1 VSKAQID
8 AFFLYCG
15 ILRKITKKHKMKT
28 RKQKCSVKRELKE
41 IQETN
46 SQKRTHK
53 MFVSKTKRRVM
64 MKLVFAS
71 DSFKGTVSSEQ
82 TVELLTKAAHEV
94 FGPCETVGVPVADGG
109 EGTTDAVILARKGKK
124 VFATVHGPLMEE
136 VSAYYG
142 KLSEKEAVLE
152 MAQASGLPMVPEELR
167 NPLNTTTY
175 GTGELVMAALD
186 AGFTDIS
193 IAIGGSATNDGGMGF
208 ASALGIRFMD
218 VDGNVLE
225 GKGSEL
231 EKVAHIDV
239 SGLSEKAKKAH
250 FTVMCDVTNPL
261 CGKDGATYTF
271 GKQKGGTPEIL
282 DRLEKGMSNYRD
294 VIIKEFGVNP
304 DDTPGTGAAGGLGAA
319 LKIFLQAEMKS
330 GIETVLDLI
339 NFDKLI
345 TGADLIVTG
354 EGRTDWQSC
363 FGKVMQGV
371 GDRAKKYDIPVTALC
386 GGLGK
391 GYDQIYE
398 HGIDSIMTTVDGP
411 MPLSEALDRAEELY
425 YKGAVRMFRMV
436 NAGIKLHAN

>member
-1 VSKAQID
+1 
-8 AFFLYCG
+8 
-15 ILRKITKKHKMKT
+15 
-28 RKQKCSVKRELKE
+28 
-41 IQETN
+41 
-46 SQKRTHK
+46 
-53 MFVSKTKRRVM
+53 

-71 DSFKGTVSSEQ
+71 DSFKGTLSSEQ

-94 FGPCETVGVPVADGG
+94 FGPCETFGVPVADGG
-109 EGTTDAVILARKGKK
+109 EGTTDAVILARKGQK
-124 VFATVHGPLMEE
+124 VYEEVHGPLMET
-136 VSAYYG
+136 VKAYYG
-142 KLSEKEAVLE
+142 RLSDKEAILE

-175 GTGELVMAALD
+175 GTGELVKAALD
-186 AGFTDIS
+186 AGYTDIS

-208 ASALGIRFMD
+208 ASALGVRFFD
-218 VDGNVLE
+218 ADGNVLE

-239 SGLSEKAKKAH
+239 SGLDERAKSAH

-261 CGKDGATYTF
+261 CGKDGATFTF

-282 DRLEKGMSNYRD
+282 ERLEKGMCNYRD
-294 VIIKEFGVNP
+294 VIIREFGINP

-319 LKIFLQAEMKS
+319 LKIYLNAEMKS

-339 NFDKLI
+339 DFDSILK
-345 TGADLIVTG
+345 GVDLVVTG

-371 GDRAKKYDIPVTALC
+371 GDRAKKHGIPVTALC

-391 GYDQIYE
+391 GYEQIYE

-411 MPLSEALDRAEELY
+411 MPLSEALEKAEDLY
-425 YKGAVRMFRMV
+425 YKGAIRMFRMV
-436 NAGIKLHAN
+436 RAGMRLQG

>member
-1 VSKAQID
+1 
-8 AFFLYCG
+8 
-15 ILRKITKKHKMKT
+15 
-28 RKQKCSVKRELKE
+28 
-41 IQETN
+41 
-46 SQKRTHK
+46 
-53 MFVSKTKRRVM
+53 

-94 FGPCETVGVPVADGG
+94 FGPCETIGVPVADGG
-109 EGTTDAVILARKGKK
+109 EGTTDAVILARKGSK
-124 VFATVHGPLMEE
+124 VYANVHGPLMEE
-136 VSAYYG
+136 ANAYYG
-142 KLSEKEAVLE
+142 RLSDTEVVLE

-175 GTGELVMAALD
+175 GTGQLVKAAVD
-186 AGFTDIS
+186 AGYTDIS

-208 ASALGIRFMD
+208 ASALGIRFLD
-218 VDGNVLE
+218 KDGNVLE

-231 EKVAHIDV
+231 EKVDYIDM
-239 SGLSEKAKKAH
+239 SGLDEKVKNVH

-282 DRLEKGMSNYRD
+282 DRLENGMCNYRD
-294 VIIKEFGVNP
+294 VIIRQFGINP

-319 LKIFLQAEMKS
+319 LKIFLNAEMKS

-339 NFDKLI
+339 DFDKLI
-345 TGADLIVTG
+345 ENADLIVTG

-371 GDRAKKYDIPVTALC
+371 GDRAKKYSIPAVALC
-386 GGLGK
+386 GGLGE
-391 GYDQIYE
+391 GYEQIYE

-411 MPLSEALDRAEELY
+411 MPLSKALDEAESLY
-425 YKGAVRMFRMV
+425 YKGAIRMFRMV
-436 NAGIKLHAN
+436 RAGMKLK